1 MHGNSWLEMFRIA
14 QPAVAVGASRRIPGE
29 TFEQLMVVRF
39 TLVADV
45 NVANRFVA
53 VDVVDGDAIVVSRIA
68 STTAVT
74 AGLTSRFTF
83 AVGIGTLAAG
93 GVNEQMLPLPEV
105 PFPPGFAHTISIANV
120 QAGDQ
125 ISAISFYLRRWPSAA
140 WARSDGAMPA
150 EQ

>member
-1 MHGNSWLEMFRIA
+1 MHGNSWLELFRIA
-14 QPAVAVGASRRIPGE
+14 QPGVALGVSRRIPGE

-39 TLVADV
+39 TLVADAT
-45 NVANRFVA
+45 VANRFVA
-53 VDVVDGDAIVVSRIA
+53 VDVTDGDAVVVSRIA

-74 AGLTSRFTF
+74 AGLTARFTF
-83 AVGIGTLAAG
+83 AVGIGTVAAG

-105 PFPPGFAHTISIANV
+105 PFPPGFTHAVSIASV

-125 ISAISFYLRRWPSAA
+125 LSAISFYLRRWPSAT
-140 WARSDGAMPA
+140 WAPSSGAMPA